1 MPGGADSSLEKKRR
15 EQRAALYR
23 QLVEQ
28 VVKYPAEE
36 IRALAIR
43 QRDAFAKR
51 LTDAKDTLGQLLN
64 RWKSYEQDLF
74 DAQWQLDQGDK
85 LKSSTAEKDRQD
97 RRRHYARAYVNLFGA
112 ADRLDEELA
121 DGSTATVILRDAVEK
136 AESVV
141 EEVVEKAES
150 VVEKVADK
158 VGDIGEKL
166 DDTTTFLTIAAGVA
180 LVAFAYGRGKR

>member
-74 DAQWQLDQGDK
+74 EAQWQLDEGDK

-121 DGSTATVILRDAVEK
+121 DGSTATVLLRDAAEK
-136 AESVV
+136 AEKV
-141 EEVVEKAES
+141 A
-150 VVEKVADK
+150 EKVADELDK
-158 VGDIGEKL
+158 AGDGL
-166 DDTTTFLTIAAGVA
+166 SDALQYVAAAAGLA
-180 LVAFAYGRGKR
+180 LVAYAVAKGGR